1 MGIFDSLYNV
11 FRNLFAVHEDDAWFQ
26 RKNVSQLDLEVC
38 NGEARDDLST
48 RTCWKC
54 VALNRTIFQKRKMP
68 NFFHKNCKCLHD
80 FLRNVEITTI
90 FPMKKITMYLF
101 KDKNKKA
108 MMRSMGYIP
117 DDAEVIYKY
126 IDSYIKEKFIS
137 GNFDLQVLNRN
148 GQHITMRILLDGARD
163 HMNEKFGCHIGCVVW
178 PNGQIR
184 VATPL
189 VKD

>member
-1 MGIFDSLYNV
+1 
-11 FRNLFAVHEDDAWFQ
+11 
-26 RKNVSQLDLEVC
+26 
-38 NGEARDDLST
+38 
-48 RTCWKC
+48 
-54 VALNRTIFQKRKMP
+54 
-68 NFFHKNCKCLHD
+68 
-80 FLRNVEITTI
+80 
-90 FPMKKITMYLF
+90 
-101 KDKNKKA
+101 
-108 MMRSMGYIP
+108 MGYIP

-126 IDSYIKEKFIS
+126 IDSYVKEKFIS